1 MDAHWWRSRKC
12 AILLDTYLIG
22 WGGLDRYDSG
32 TMSQQNQ
39 SKFEQAAAKEGQTG
53 FLRELWGFM
62 KENKK
67 WWLLPLILA
76 LLIFA
81 ALIFLSG
88 TGIAPFIYTLF

>member
-1 MDAHWWRSRKC
+1 VICLSGRN
-12 AILLDTYLIG
+12 G
-22 WGGLDRYDSG
+22 YDG
-32 TMSQQNQ
+32 AGMSQQKQ
-39 SKFEQAAAKEGQTG
+39 SKFEQAAAEQRQAG
-53 FLRELWGFM
+53 FLGELWGFM

>member
-1 MDAHWWRSRKC
+1 M
-12 AILLDTYLIG
+12 G
-22 WGGLDRYDSG
+22 
-32 TMSQQNQ
+32 QQKQ
-39 SKFEQAAAKEGQTG
+39 SEFEQAAAEEGRGG

-76 LLIFA
+76 LVIFA

>member
-1 MDAHWWRSRKC
+1 MALAATAFSAR
-12 AILLDTYLIG
+12 
-22 WGGLDRYDSG
+22 
-32 TMSQQNQ
+32 MNNVSQQKQ
-39 SKFEQAAAKEGQTG
+39 SKFEQAAAEERQIG
-53 FLRELWGFM
+53 FFRELWGFM